1 MLNRSFLHY
10 KPKFDFFQIFL
21 YNGGVKSQKT
31 TLVIGS
37 TCVDVIIRVPKF
49 PAPGQDV
56 NTDGAKWSLGG
67 TAFNVAK
74 ALQKFK
80 SPFVLCSPV
89 GTGVYANFVEVELA
103 RNKIPVFAKIKSQE
117 NGACWCLVNSKNEH
131 AFVCAHKAE
140 YVFDARFYKKIN
152 FKQVDSVYF
161 CGLEMEEKTSEAEID
176 FLLEQKSLAAQEGRP
191 LRFFFDPS
199 ARVLFLKKSL
209 LKKIWR
215 LNPIL
220 HLNQKEAFSLTGLN
234 SIPAAAAALCALT
247 KNDVIMTTGKSGS
260 YIYEAAAQ
268 KGQKIPGVAAKVVNT
283 IGCGDA
289 HLGVCIARLK
299 AGDSL
304 AAAVMAANK
313 FAAKVAET
321 EKASL

>member
-1 MLNRSFLHY
+1 M
-10 KPKFDFFQIFL
+10 Q
-21 YNGGVKSQKT
+21 

-37 TCVDVIIRVPKF
+37 TCVDVIIRVPTF
-49 PAPGQDV
+49 PKPGQDV

-74 ALQKFK
+74 ALQKSK

-89 GTGVYANFVEVELA
+89 GRGVYAEFVERELKK
-103 RNKIPVFAKIKSQE
+103 NKIPVFAKVASQE
-117 NGACWCLVNSKNEH
+117 NGACWCLVNAKNEH
-131 AFVCAHKAE
+131 AFICAHKAE
-140 YVFDARFYKKIN
+140 YLFDKKFYKKIN
-152 FKQVDSVYF
+152 FKKVDSVYF

-176 FLLEQKSLAAQEGRP
+176 FLLEQKSLADQEGRP
-191 LRFFFDPS
+191 LKIFFDPS
-199 ARVLFLKKSL
+199 ARVMHIKKSL

-220 HLNQKEAFSLTGLN
+220 HLNQKEAFAITGLD
-234 SIPAAAAALCALT
+234 SIPSAAAALFRLT

-260 YIYEAAAQ
+260 YIYQAATQ
-268 KGQKIPGVAAKVVNT
+268 KGQKIPGVKAKVVNT

-289 HLGVCIARLK
+289 HLGVCVARIK
-299 AGDSL
+299 AGDPL
-304 AAAVMAANK
+304 AAAVLAANK
-313 FAAKVAET
+313 YAARVAET

>member
-1 MLNRSFLHY
+1 M
-10 KPKFDFFQIFL
+10 Q
-21 YNGGVKSQKT
+21 

-37 TCVDVIIRVPKF
+37 TCVDVIIRVPTF
-49 PAPGQDV
+49 PKPGQDV

-74 ALQKFK
+74 ALQKAK

-89 GTGVYANFVEVELA
+89 GKGVYAEFVEQELKK
-103 RNKIPVFAKIKSQE
+103 NKIPVFAKVASQE
-117 NGACWCLVNSKNEH
+117 NGACWCLVNKKNEH
-131 AFVCAHKAE
+131 AFICAHKAE
-140 YVFDARFYKKIN
+140 YLFDKKFYKKIN
-152 FKQVDSVYF
+152 FKKIDSVYF

-191 LRFFFDPS
+191 LKIFFDPS
-199 ARVLFLKKSL
+199 ARVMHIKKSL

-220 HLNQKEAFSLTGLN
+220 HLNQKEAFAITGLD
-234 SIPAAAAALCALT
+234 SIPSAAAALFRLT

-260 YIYEAAAQ
+260 YIYQAATQ
-268 KGQKIPGVAAKVVNT
+268 KGQKIPGVKAKVVNT

-289 HLGVCIARLK
+289 HLGVCVARIK

-304 AAAVMAANK
+304 PAAVLAANK
-313 FAAKVAET
+313 YAARVAET

>member
-1 MLNRSFLHY
+1 M
-10 KPKFDFFQIFL
+10 Q
-21 YNGGVKSQKT
+21 

-37 TCVDVIIRVPKF
+37 TCVDVIIRVPTF
-49 PAPGQDV
+49 PKPGQDV

-74 ALQKFK
+74 ALQKAK

-89 GTGVYANFVEVELA
+89 GKGVYAEFVEQELKK
-103 RNKIPVFAKIKSQE
+103 NKIPVFAKVASQE
-117 NGACWCLVNSKNEH
+117 NGACWCLVNKKNEH
-131 AFVCAHKAE
+131 AFICAHKAE
-140 YVFDARFYKKIN
+140 YLFDKKFYKKIN
-152 FKQVDSVYF
+152 FKKVDSVYF

-191 LRFFFDPS
+191 LKIFFDPS
-199 ARVLFLKKSL
+199 ARVMHIKKSL

-220 HLNQKEAFSLTGLN
+220 HLNQKEAFAITGLD
-234 SIPAAAAALCALT
+234 SIPSAAAALCALT
-247 KNDVIMTTGKSGS
+247 KNDVIMTTGKSGA
-260 YIYEAAAQ
+260 YIYEAATQ
-268 KGQKIPGVAAKVVNT
+268 KGKKIPGAKAKVVNT

-289 HLGVCIARLK
+289 HLGVCVARIK

-304 AAAVMAANK
+304 AAAVLAANRY
-313 FAAKVAET
+313 AAKVAET

>member
-1 MLNRSFLHY
+1 M
-10 KPKFDFFQIFL
+10 Q
-21 YNGGVKSQKT
+21 

-49 PAPGQDV
+49 PMPGQDV

-74 ALQKFK
+74 ALQKAK

-89 GTGVYANFVEVELA
+89 GRGVYAEFVEKELK
-103 RNKIPVFAKIKSQE
+103 RNKIPLFAKIPSQE
-117 NGACWCLVNSKNEH
+117 NGACWCLVNAKNEH
-131 AFVCAHKAE
+131 AFICAHKAE
-140 YVFDARFYKKIN
+140 YLFDRKFYKKID
-152 FKQVDSVYF
+152 FKKVDSVYF

-176 FLLEQKSLAAQEGRP
+176 FLLEQKKLAAQEGRP
-191 LRFFFDPS
+191 LKIFFDPS
-199 ARVLFLKKSL
+199 ARVMSIKKSL

-220 HLNQKEAFSLTGLN
+220 HLNQKEAFSITGLDTV
-234 SIPAAAAALCALT
+234 PAAAAALFKLT
-247 KNDVIMTTGKSGS
+247 KNDIIMTTGKSGS
-260 YIYEAAAQ
+260 YIFEGATQ
-268 KGQKIPGVAAKVVNT
+268 KGKKVPGVKAKVVNT

-289 HLGVCIARLK
+289 HLGVCVARIK

-304 AAAVMAANK
+304 ADAVLAANK
-313 FAAKVAET
+313 YAARVAET
-321 EKASL
+321 ERASL

>member
-1 MLNRSFLHY
+1 M
-10 KPKFDFFQIFL
+10 
-21 YNGGVKSQKT
+21 YNVCVKSAKKK

-37 TCVDVIIRVPKF
+37 ACVDVIIRVPKF

-56 NTDGAKWSLGG
+56 NTDGSKWALGG

-74 ALQKFK
+74 ALQKHK
-80 SPFVLCSPV
+80 SEFVLCSPV

-103 RNKIPVFAKIKSQE
+103 RAKIPVFAKIKSQE
-117 NGACWCLVNSKNEH
+117 NGACWCLVNAKNEH
-131 AFVCAHKAE
+131 AFICAHKAE
-140 YVFDARFYKKIN
+140 YVFDARFYKRIN
-152 FKQVDSVYF
+152 FKEVDSVYF

-176 FLLEQKSLAAQEGRP
+176 FLLEQKALAAQDGRP
-191 LRFFFDPS
+191 LQFFFDPS
-199 ARVLFLKKSL
+199 ARISFIKKSL

-220 HLNQKEAFSLTGLN
+220 HLNQKEAFAITGLN
-234 SIPAAAAALCALT
+234 TVPAAAAALCALT

-260 YIYEAAAQ
+260 YIFEAAAQ
-268 KGQKIPGVAAKVVNT
+268 KGNKVPGVKATVVNT
-283 IGCGDA
+283 LGCGDA
-289 HLGVCIARLK
+289 HLGVCVARIK

-304 AAAVMAANK
+304 AAAVRAANK
-313 FAAKVAET
+313 YAAKVAET

>member
-1 MLNRSFLHY
+1 MGM
-10 KPKFDFFQIFL
+10 Q
-21 YNGGVKSQKT
+21 

-37 TCVDVIIRVPKF
+37 TCVDIIIRVPTF
-49 PAPGQDV
+49 PEPGQDV

-74 ALQKFK
+74 ALQKAK
-80 SPFVLCSPV
+80 SDFTLCSPV
-89 GTGVYANFVEVELA
+89 GTGVYAEFVENELKK
-103 RNKIPVFAKIKSQE
+103 NKIPVFAKIKSQE
-117 NGACWCLVNSKNEH
+117 NGACWCLVNKKNEH
-131 AFVCAHKAE
+131 AFICAHKAE
-140 YVFDARFYKKIN
+140 YLFDRKFYKKID
-152 FKQVDSVYF
+152 FKKVDSIYF

-176 FLLEQKSLAAQEGRP
+176 FLLEQKKLADQEGRP
-191 LRFFFDPS
+191 LKIFFDPS
-199 ARVLFLKKSL
+199 ARVMHIKKSL

-220 HLNQKEAFSLTGLN
+220 HLNQKEAFALTGLK
-234 SIPAAAAALCALT
+234 SIPQAAAALFALT

-260 YIYEAAAQ
+260 YIFEAATQ
-268 KGQKIPGVAAKVVNT
+268 KGQKIPGVEANVVNT

-289 HLGVCIARLK
+289 HLGVCVARVK

-313 FAAKVAET
+313 YAARIAEI
-321 EKASL
+321 EAASL

>member
-1 MLNRSFLHY
+1 M
-10 KPKFDFFQIFL
+10 
-21 YNGGVKSQKT
+21 YNKSVKSEQKK

-37 TCVDVIIRVPKF
+37 TCVDIIIRVPSF

-74 ALQKFK
+74 ALQKNK
-80 SPFVLCSPV
+80 SEFVLCSPV
-89 GTGVYANFVEVELA
+89 GTGVYANFVETELA
-103 RNKIPVFAKIKSQE
+103 RAKIPVFAKIKSQE

-131 AFVCAHKAE
+131 AFICAHKAE
-140 YVFDARFYKKIN
+140 YVFDKSFYKKIN
-152 FKQVDSVYF
+152 FKQVDSIYF

-176 FLLEQKSLAAQEGRP
+176 FLLEQKALAAKEGRP
-191 LRFFFDPS
+191 LNIFFDPS
-199 ARVLFLKKSL
+199 ARVSFIKKSL

-220 HLNQKEAFSLTGLN
+220 HLNQKEAFAITGLN
-234 SIPAAAAALCALT
+234 TVPAAAAALCALT

-268 KGQKIPGVAAKVVNT
+268 KGKKIPGTPAKVVNT

-289 HLGVCIARLK
+289 HLGVCVARIK

-304 AAAVMAANK
+304 ADAVLAAN
-313 FAAKVAET
+313 FYAAKVAET
-321 EKASL
+321 EAASL

>member
-1 MLNRSFLHY
+1 M
-10 KPKFDFFQIFL
+10 
-21 YNGGVKSQKT
+21 KSLKK

-37 TCVDVIIRVPKF
+37 TCVDVIIRVPRF

-56 NTDGAKWSLGG
+56 NTDGSKWSVGG

-74 ALQKFK
+74 ALQNQK
-80 SPFVLCSPV
+80 SAFVLCSPV
-89 GTGVYANFVEVELA
+89 GTGVYAEFVERELLK
-103 RNKIPVFAKIKSQE
+103 NKIPIFAKIKSQE

-140 YVFDARFYKKIN
+140 YVFDKKFYKSVD
-152 FKQVDSVYF
+152 FSQVDSIYF

-176 FLLEQKSLAAQEGRP
+176 FLLEQKALADQKGRP
-191 LRFFFDPS
+191 LKFFFDPS
-199 ARVLFLKKSL
+199 ARVLHIKKSL

-215 LNPIL
+215 LNPVL
-220 HLNQKEAFSLTGLN
+220 HLNKNEAFAVTGPK

-260 YIYEAAAQ
+260 YIFDAKSLKGKKIAGVEAR
-268 KGQKIPGVAAKVVNT
+268 VVNT

-304 AAAVMAANK
+304 EAAVVAANK
-313 FAAKVAET
+313 FAARVAQT
-321 EKASL
+321 EAASL

>member
-1 MLNRSFLHY
+1 M
-10 KPKFDFFQIFL
+10 Q
-21 YNGGVKSQKT
+21 

-37 TCVDVIIRVPKF
+37 TCVDVIIRVPTF
-49 PAPGQDV
+49 PKPGQDV

-74 ALQKFK
+74 ALQKAK

-89 GTGVYANFVEVELA
+89 GRGVYAEFVERELKK
-103 RNKIPVFAKIKSQE
+103 NKIPVFAKVASQE
-117 NGACWCLVNSKNEH
+117 NGACWCLVNAKNEH
-131 AFVCAHKAE
+131 AFICAHKAE
-140 YVFDARFYKKIN
+140 YLFDKKFYKKIN
-152 FKQVDSVYF
+152 FKKVDSVYF

-176 FLLEQKSLAAQEGRP
+176 FLLEQKSLADQEGRP
-191 LRFFFDPS
+191 LKIFFDPS
-199 ARVLFLKKSL
+199 ARVMHIKKSL

-220 HLNQKEAFSLTGLN
+220 HLNQKEAFAITGLD
-234 SIPAAAAALCALT
+234 SIPSAAAALFRLT

-260 YIYEAAAQ
+260 YIYQAATQ
-268 KGQKIPGVAAKVVNT
+268 KGQKIPGVKAKVVNT

-289 HLGVCIARLK
+289 HLGVCVARIK

-304 AAAVMAANK
+304 AAAVLAANK
-313 FAAKVAET
+313 YAARVAET

>member
-1 MLNRSFLHY
+1 MLNRPY
-10 KPKFDFFQIFL
+10 KYYNPKIDFYQTIL
-21 YNGGVKSQKT
+21 YNGGMQ

-74 ALQKFK
+74 ALQKAK

-89 GTGVYANFVEVELA
+89 GTGVYAEFVEKELKK
-103 RNKIPVFAKIKSQE
+103 NKIPVFAKIPSQE
-117 NGACWCLVNSKNEH
+117 NGACWCLVNAKNEH
-131 AFVCAHKAE
+131 AFICAHKAE
-140 YVFDARFYKKIN
+140 YLFDKKFYKKTD
-152 FKQVDSVYF
+152 FKKVDSVYF

-176 FLLEQKSLAAQEGRP
+176 FLLEQKALAAQEGRP
-191 LRFFFDPS
+191 LKIFFDPS
-199 ARVLFLKKSL
+199 ARVMSIKKSL

-220 HLNQKEAFSLTGLN
+220 HLNQKEAFAITGLN
-234 SIPAAAAALCALT
+234 SIPSAAAALFKLT
-247 KNDVIMTTGKSGS
+247 KNDVLMTTGKKGS
-260 YIYEAAAQ
+260 YIFEAAAQ
-268 KGQKIPGVAAKVVNT
+268 KGQKVPGFTANVVNT

-289 HLGVCIARLK
+289 HLGVCVARIK

-304 AAAVMAANK
+304 YDAVLAANK
-313 FAAKVAET
+313 YAAKVAET
-321 EKASL
+321 DAASL